1 MSQMD
6 IKDIFNR
13 FNVSGTWLD
22 GKPTGSGHIHSTWLI
37 LTREEDEPDYILQ
50 KINDKVF
57 PPVAEMMNNIQ
68 KITSHIKKKI
78 IPDSIQQVLEVIQTK
93 GNRTHYTDSSGIH
106 WRLYRKVDP
115 GISYDVIPNEKV
127 AFEAGK
133 AFGKFISDLEDLPA
147 DDLFTIIPGFHS
159 VDWRYQQLKE
169 AVARNSTGRAVDVKE
184 EIAFAKTHIEKMRII
199 PGRERVGKIPV
210 RITHNDTKLNNILF
224 DEQDRA
230 VCVID
235 LDTVMPGLSLYDYG
249 DLIRTATNTAEEDE
263 PDLNRIQFSIPV
275 FREITRGFFES
286 TSHFLTRDEIE
297 LLTLSAQ
304 YMTYIMGIRFLADY
318 LSGDVYYQTSYSDHN
333 IRRCKAQFR
342 LMQLMIDNYQESRE
356 VVSQISNKNF

>member
-1 MSQMD
+1 MD
-6 IKDIFNR
+6 IKEIFNR

-22 GKPTGSGHIHSTWLI
+22 GKPTETGHIHATWFI
-37 LTREEDEPDYILQ
+37 LTHEEYEPDYVLQ

-78 IPDSIQQVLEVIQTK
+78 NPDGIQQVLEVVKTK
-93 GNRTHYTDSSGIH
+93 ENLTHYTDSAGIH
-106 WRLYRKVDP
+106 WRLYRKVEP

-133 AFGKFISDLEDLPA
+133 AFGKFISDLEDFPA
-147 DDLFTIIPGFHS
+147 DGLFTLIPGFHS
-159 VDWRYQQLKE
+159 VEWRYQQLTE
-169 AVARNSTGRAVDVKE
+169 AIARNSAGRAVDVNE
-184 EIAFAKTHIEKMRII
+184 EIAFAKAHFEKIRII
-199 PGRERVGKIPV
+199 PRQERAGKLPL

-235 LDTVMPGLSLYDYG
+235 LDTVMPGLSLYDFG
-249 DLIRTATNTAEEDE
+249 DMIRTATNTAKEDE
-263 PDLNRIQFSIPV
+263 PDLERIQFSIPV
-275 FREITRGFFES
+275 FREIARGFLES
-286 TSHFLTRDEIE
+286 TSHFLTRTEIE

-304 YMTYIMGIRFLADY
+304 YITYIMGIRFLADY
-318 LSGDVYYQTSYSDHN
+318 LSGDIYYHTSCAEQN
-333 IRRCKAQFR
+333 LRRCKAQFR
-342 LMQLMIDNYQESRE
+342 LMQLMIDNYQETRE
-356 VVSQISNKNF
+356 IVCQISNQYLSR